1 MRVQINIHYKKINL
15 SLIPYLVR
23 TMVIG
28 YEINNQLVTY
38 RMLHILVN
46 LTYLRKHVLIL
57 DTYIYTCNYD
67 NKGCIFLTEDLET
80 CHRQTL
86 IDHVQSH
93 LL

>member
-1 MRVQINIHYKKINL
+1 MNDIQPLFSTITIINI
-15 SLIPYLVR
+15 V
-23 TMVIG
+23 
-28 YEINNQLVTY
+28 
-38 RMLHILVN
+38 
-46 LTYLRKHVLIL
+46 LTYFQCVYFTFYSFNILIITLQTLLSIL

>member
-1 MRVQINIHYKKINL
+1 MNDIQPLFSTITIINI
-15 SLIPYLVR
+15 V
-23 TMVIG
+23 
-28 YEINNQLVTY
+28 
-38 RMLHILVN
+38 
-46 LTYLRKHVLIL
+46 LTYFQSVYFTFYSFNILIITLQTLLLIL
-57 DTYIYTCNYD
+57 DTHIYTCNYD

>member
-1 MRVQINIHYKKINL
+1 MNDIQPLFSTITIINI
-15 SLIPYLVR
+15 V
-23 TMVIG
+23 
-28 YEINNQLVTY
+28 
-38 RMLHILVN
+38 
-46 LTYLRKHVLIL
+46 LTYFQSVYFTFYSFNILIFTLQTLLSIL